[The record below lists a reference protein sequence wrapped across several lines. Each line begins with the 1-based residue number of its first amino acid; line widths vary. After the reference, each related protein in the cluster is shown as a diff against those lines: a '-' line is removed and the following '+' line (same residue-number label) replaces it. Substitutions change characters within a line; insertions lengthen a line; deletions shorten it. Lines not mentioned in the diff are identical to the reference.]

1 MIHSS
6 FTYKNIFQGHDVM
19 VFIPHEDDEINVAG
33 ATIYGL
39 KQEGFHVI
47 CVFATNG
54 NRSYLAETRIQE
66 AAAALKTLGVPYED
80 IIILGYPDGG
90 LDAARSPCA
99 HGLVH
104 YGLSYTYRK
113 DSRPASHFVLEL
125 KKQAAPVSVSCGSW
139 PRIGTY
145 GA

>member
-1 MIHSS
+1 MNHSS
-6 FTYKNIFQGHDVM
+6 FTYKNVFKGHDVM

-39 KQEGFHVI
+39 RQEGFHVI

-54 NRSYLAETRIQE
+54 DRSYLAETRIQE
-66 AAAALKTLGVPYED
+66 AAAALKMLGVPYED

-90 LDAARSPCA
+90 LDAARSPYS

-104 YGLSYTYRK
+104 AVTIDGHNR
-113 DSRPASHFVLEL
+113 
-125 KKQAAPVSVSCGSW
+125 
-139 PRIGTY
+139 TY
-145 GA
+145 GITDKEDFSMSEFGKHTPYTRKGFLGV